1 MHIAMSSANKIQAD
15 SISAIDFDLAIDRD
29 CFAQTTIQWA
39 SPRCK
44 VFYCF
49 KNDDTREDGEDR
61 CSEETFATI
70 CNELAENLHQEL
82 AENSVFPAIKC
93 SIVLHLK
100 DKSQV
105 SFTEKSITAPT
116 LKKFINLLSEK
127 IDEFTF
133 LTAFKY
139 HI

>member
-1 MHIAMSSANKIQAD
+1 MSSANKIQAD
-15 SISAIDFDLAIDRD
+15 SISTIDFDLAIDRD

-70 CNELAENLHQEL
+70 SNELAENLHQEL

>member
-1 MHIAMSSANKIQAD
+1 MSSDNKIQAD
-15 SISAIDFDLAIDRD
+15 SISAIDFDLAIDRE
-29 CFAQTTIQWA
+29 CFAQTTIQCA

-61 CSEETFATI
+61 CSEETFSTI
-70 CNELAENLHQEL
+70 CNELVEDLHRESVEN
-82 AENSVFPAIKC
+82 AIFPAIKC

-105 SFTEKSITAPT
+105 SFTEKSISAPS

-127 IDEFTF
+127 IDEFAF